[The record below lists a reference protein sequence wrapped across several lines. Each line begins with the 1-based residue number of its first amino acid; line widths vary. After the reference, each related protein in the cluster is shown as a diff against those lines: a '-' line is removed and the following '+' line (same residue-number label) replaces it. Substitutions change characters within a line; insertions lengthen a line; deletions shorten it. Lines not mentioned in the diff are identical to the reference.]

1 MGNTLLRMEHISK
14 EYPGVKALSDVHLTL
29 DKGEVLA
36 LVGENGAGKSTL
48 MKILSGSVKADSGS
62 IYINETEVN
71 FASPK
76 QAIDSGISIMYQ
88 ELNYLDELSIAE
100 NIFLGRLPAKNKY
113 AKVVDYR
120 ALNRQTKEVLEKVGL
135 KHSPS
140 TPVSALSIAEKQ
152 LVEIAKAISKKI
164 SILIMDEPT
173 SALNEEETNNLFRII
188 RELSSQGISIIYI
201 SHRMDEI
208 FRISDRTMVMRD
220 GCYITDVK
228 TSDTNKDELVAYMVG
243 RKIGDMYPKRHVD
256 KGNVLIEV
264 EDLTVKKIRNISLT
278 VREGEV
284 VGLFGL
290 MGSGRTELVESIF
303 GVHKIKSGKIRIHGK
318 EVAIRSPLSAIRQG
332 IAYVPSERKQDG
344 LILSHSVKA
353 NVTIASL
360 KKYKRGISLNLS
372 KENER
377 VKQWIDKLDIK
388 SARVNTLVETLSGGN
403 QQKVV
408 LAKWLE
414 NEPKIL
420 ILNEPTRGID
430 VGAKVEIYR
439 ILEMLCKNKIGVLMI
454 SSELPEIMAIADRI
468 IVIHDGQLM
477 GECAQE
483 EVNQEKL
490 MNLAIGG
497 EN

>member
-1 MGNTLLRMEHISK
+1 
-14 EYPGVKALSDVHLTL
+14 
-29 DKGEVLA
+29 
-36 LVGENGAGKSTL
+36 
-48 MKILSGSVKADSGS
+48 
-62 IYINETEVN
+62 
-71 FASPK
+71 
-76 QAIDSGISIMYQ
+76 
-88 ELNYLDELSIAE
+88 
-100 NIFLGRLPAKNKY
+100 
-113 AKVVDYR
+113 
-120 ALNRQTKEVLEKVGL
+120 
-135 KHSPS
+135 
-140 TPVSALSIAEKQ
+140 
-152 LVEIAKAISKKI
+152 
-164 SILIMDEPT
+164 
-173 SALNEEETNNLFRII
+173 
-188 RELSSQGISIIYI
+188 
-201 SHRMDEI
+201 
-208 FRISDRTMVMRD
+208 
-220 GCYITDVK
+220 
-228 TSDTNKDELVAYMVG
+228 
-243 RKIGDMYPKRHVD
+243 MYPKRQVE
-256 KGNVLIEV
+256 KGDVLIEV
-264 EDLTVKKIRNISLT
+264 EDLTVKKIRHVSLS

-290 MGSGRTELVESIF
+290 MGAGRTELVESIF
-303 GVHKIKSGKIRIHGK
+303 GVHKIKSGKIRIHGR
-318 EVAIRSPLSAIRQG
+318 EVVIRSPLNAIKQG

-360 KKYKRGISLNLS
+360 KKYKRGISLNLT
-372 KENER
+372 KENQR
-377 VKQWIDKLDIK
+377 VQQWIEKLDIK

-454 SSELPEIMAIADRI
+454 SSELPEIMSIADRI
-468 IVIHDGQLM
+468 VVIHDGQLM